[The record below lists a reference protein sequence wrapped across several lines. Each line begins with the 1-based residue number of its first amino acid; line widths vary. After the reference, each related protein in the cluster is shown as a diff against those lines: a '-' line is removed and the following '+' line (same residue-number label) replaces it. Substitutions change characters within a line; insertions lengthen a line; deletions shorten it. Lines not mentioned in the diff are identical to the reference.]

1 MSKLAAAMPKKP
13 ETKSAQ
19 AHLMPDKYAALKKLA
34 DEKKWSVKKYLEDLI
49 ERHLKEKTPSRAT
62 RR

>member
-1 MSKLAAAMPKKP
+1 MPKKP

-34 DEKKWSVKKYLEDLI
+34 DAKKWSVKKYLEDLI